1 MNWLI
6 KNFLRGVVIVV
17 PIALTIYLIYEAFVR
32 IDRLLSL
39 KTPGLGIAITFGGCV
54 LLGAVASNF
63 IVRKFL
69 QLTETV
75 FRRAPLVRLV
85 YASLRDLLE
94 AFVGDKKRFDQ
105 AVAVSIGGDGLRTL
119 GFVTQNDLGFLGLPG
134 DVAVYLP
141 FSYSVAGTLLVVPAS
156 RVTKLEA
163 DSASVMALIVSGG
176 VSRAGS

>member
-6 KNFLRGVVIVV
+6 KNFLRGLVIVV

-32 IDRLLSL
+32 IDRLLDL
-39 KTPGLGIAITFGGCV
+39 KTPGLGIVVTFGGCV
-54 LLGAVASNF
+54 VIGALASNF
-63 IVRKFL
+63 VVRKFL

-105 AVAVSIGGDGLRTL
+105 PVAVAIGEGVRTL

-134 DVAVYLP
+134 EVAVYFP
-141 FSYSVAGTLLVVPAS
+141 FSYSMAGSLLVVPAA
-156 RVTKLEA
+156 RVTRLEA

-176 VSRAGS
+176 VSRATV

>member
-32 IDRLLSL
+32 IDRLLNL

-69 QLTETV
+69 QLTETL

-105 AVAVSIGGDGLRTL
+105 AVAVSIGSDGLRTL
-119 GFVTQNDLGFLGLPG
+119 GFVTQNDLAFLGLPG

-141 FSYSVAGTLLVVPAS
+141 FSYSVAGTLLVVPAD
-156 RVTKLEA
+156 RVTKLAA